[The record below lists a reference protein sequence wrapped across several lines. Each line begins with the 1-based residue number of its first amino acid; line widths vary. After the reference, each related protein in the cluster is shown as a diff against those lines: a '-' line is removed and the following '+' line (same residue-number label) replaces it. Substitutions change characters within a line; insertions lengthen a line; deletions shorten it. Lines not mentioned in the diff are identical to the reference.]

1 MLPDLLVGTRVIS
14 DYMRVSRTT
23 IWRWTKQHGFPAF
36 LGVGRRLMTS
46 KGLISCWVIQR
57 ATAQLEER
65 RRLGK
70 L

>member
-1 MLPDLLVGTRVIS
+1 MFPDLLIGTRVIS

-46 KGLISCWVIQR
+46 KGLITRWASQR
-57 ATAQLEER
+57 AAAQFEER
-65 RRLGK
+65 SRLGK